1 MKKVLARRSK
11 KKTDKEIFKEIL
23 KISEDMHNIADI
35 DILLDKILYE
45 VRRFT
50 SAEGGTIFMVEDNNL
65 RMNYTQNDVLFESN
79 PANRYKYLNKEIPL
93 DPKSIAGATAIN
105 GQVLE
110 FKDVY
115 KIGQACGC
123 GFNKQFDI
131 DSGYRTKSMISIPLK
146 SARNKVIGVM
156 QIINA
161 KDENGKIVHFTD
173 QDKLFISYFANDA
186 TVAIE
191 KAKSTRAMVLRML
204 RMVEFRDPK
213 ETGGHVNRMGTYSVE
228 IYSRWAEKRGFPV
241 ELIRRYKDKL
251 RIAAMLHD
259 AGKVAISDQ
268 ILKKPA
274 KLDVDEFNTMKM
286 HTVFGYRLFAGK
298 DSELDAMSA
307 EIALSHH
314 EKWDGTGY
322 PGKMEGMLTSSCI
335 VPATGKKDMEIPIT
349 GRIVAVADVY
359 DALISKRVY
368 KDAWDEGR
376 VLEYMKASSGSHF
389 DPEVVE
395 AFFDIYDI
403 IKAIREQYK
412 EEPENHG

>member
-1 MKKVLARRSK
+1 MKKVLAKRSK
-11 KKTDKEIFKEIL
+11 KKTDKEILREIL
-23 KISEDMHNIADI
+23 KISEDILNISDI

-50 SAEGGTIFMVEDNNL
+50 SAEGGTIFMVEDNKL
-65 RMNYTQNDVLFESN
+65 RMSYTQNDILFEEN

-105 GQVLE
+105 GDVLE

-115 KIGQACGC
+115 KLGSSCAC

-146 SARNKVIGVM
+146 SARNRVIGVM

-161 KDENGKIVHFTD
+161 KDENGKVGHFTD

-186 TVAIE
+186 TIAIE

-204 RMVEFRDPK
+204 RMVEYRDPK
-213 ETGGHVNRMGTYSVE
+213 ETGGHVNRIGTYAVE
-228 IYSRWAEKRGFPV
+228 IYQRWAEKRGFPA
-241 ELIRRYKDKL
+241 ELIRRFKDKL
-251 RIAAMLHD
+251 KIAAMLHD
-259 AGKVAISDQ
+259 AGKIAISDQ
-268 ILKKPA
+268 ILKKPG
-274 KLDVDEFNTMKM
+274 KLDEDEFNIMKM
-286 HTVFGYRLFAGK
+286 HAVFGYRLFSGK
-298 DSELDAMSA
+298 ESELDAMCA

-314 EKWDGTGY
+314 EKWDGSGY
-322 PGKMEGMLTSSCI
+322 PGKMEGMMTSSCI
-335 VPATGKKDMEIPIT
+335 VPAAGKKDMEIPIT

-368 KDAWDEGR
+368 KDAWDEDH
-376 VLEYMKASSGSHF
+376 VLEYMKASAGTHF

-395 AFFDIYDI
+395 AFFEIYDI
-403 IKAIREQYK
+403 IKAIREQFK
-412 EEPENHG
+412 ENPEKHG

>member
-1 MKKVLARRSK
+1 MKKVLATRSK

-23 KISEDMHNIADI
+23 KISEEMHNIADI

-65 RMNYTQNDVLFESN
+65 RMSYTQNDILFDEN
-79 PANRYKYLNKEIPL
+79 PANRYKYLNKEIAL

-105 GQVLE
+105 GKVLE

-115 KIGQACGC
+115 KIGADCSC

-161 KDENGKIVHFTD
+161 KNEKGKIVHFSD

-213 ETGGHVNRMGTYSVE
+213 ETGGHVNRMGAYAVE
-228 IYSRWAEKRGFPV
+228 IYERWAEKRGFPA

-259 AGKVAISDQ
+259 AGKIAISDQ
-268 ILKKPA
+268 ILKKPG
-274 KLDVDEFNTMKM
+274 KLDFEEFNTMKM
-286 HTVFGYRLFAGK
+286 HTLFGYRLFATN

-322 PGKMEGMLTSSCI
+322 PGKMQGIMTSECI
-335 VPATGKKDMEIPIT
+335 LKADGKKDMEIPIT

-368 KDAWDEGR
+368 KDAWDEDR
-376 VLEYMKASSGSHF
+376 VLEYIKESAGTHF

-395 AFFDIYDI
+395 AFMEIYDI

-412 EEPENHG
+412 ETPESGS

>member
-1 MKKVLARRSK
+1 MKKVDSKRR

-23 KISEDMHNIADI
+23 KISEEIHNIADI

-65 RMNYTQNDVLFESN
+65 RMSYTQNDIIFNGN
-79 PANRYKYLNKEIPL
+79 PANRYKYLNKEVPL
-93 DPKSIAGATAIN
+93 DPKSIAGATAMKAQIF
-105 GQVLE
+105 E

-115 KIGQACGC
+115 KIGTTCGC

-146 SARNKVIGVM
+146 SARNRVIGVM
-156 QIINA
+156 QVINA
-161 KDENGKIVHFTD
+161 KDDKGKIVPFSD

-191 KAKSTRAMVLRML
+191 KAKSTRSMVLRML
-204 RMVEFRDPK
+204 KMVEFRDPK
-213 ETGGHVNRMGTYSVE
+213 ETGGHVNRMGAYAIE
-228 IYSRWAEKRGFPV
+228 IYDKWAEKRGFPA

-268 ILKKPA
+268 ILKKPG
-274 KLDVDEFNTMKM
+274 KLDVEEFNTMKM
-286 HTVFGYRLFAGK
+286 HTVFGYRLFSNK
-298 DSELDAMSA
+298 ESELDAMAA
-307 EIALSHH
+307 EIAISHH

-322 PGKMEGMLTSSCI
+322 PGKMEGMYTAEAI
-335 VPATGKKDMEIPIT
+335 TPALGRRDLEIPIT
-349 GRIVAVADVY
+349 GRIVAVADVF

-368 KDAWDEGR
+368 KDAWDEGH
-376 VLEYMKASSGSHF
+376 VLDYMKENAGTHF
-389 DPEVVE
+389 DPEVIE
-395 AFFDIYDI
+395 AFFEIYDV

-412 EEPENHG
+412 EEQQ